1 METGLNLVPAVLIH
15 FLSYACDMTIY
26 DIGFTPFSFLSLF
39 ITLVMH
45 FLFQPATVKKARGL
59 KTSMVSVTSTQGNVV
74 RKEEI
79 VPSALQTTSSHLRAV
94 NTAASVWAV
103 F

>member
-1 METGLNLVPAVLIH
+1 M
-15 FLSYACDMTIY
+15 
-26 DIGFTPFSFLSLF
+26 
-39 ITLVMH
+39 
-45 FLFQPATVKKARGL
+45 KKARGP

-79 VPSALQTTSSHLRAV
+79 VPSALQTTSLHLRAV
-94 NTAASVWAV
+94 NTVASVWAV